1 MSQVLTVEQAARKLQ
16 VKPHTVRE
24 YLKRG
29 MIPGRKLGRSWRI
42 LETELESFLSGSG
55 PPAPGERISV
65 RGICADVPGL
75 SSEEFIRRK
84 EDEIRLENRRFREE
98 TT

>member
-1 MSQVLTVEQAARKLQ
+1 MAQVLTVEQAAKKLQ
-16 VKPHTVRE
+16 LKPRTVRE
-24 YLKRG
+24 YLKHG

-42 LETELESFLSGSG
+42 LETELEWFLSSSHPM
-55 PPAPGERISV
+55 PPGKRISA
-65 RGICADVPGL
+65 RGIGADIEGL

-84 EDEIRLENRRFREE
+84 QEEIAIENRRFREE